1 MRKPLIFENWDDK
14 NDIIS
19 RYNPGKYQN
28 SEGNYWDVAGDLAFM
43 FPMFEMSGEKH
54 YRYLSSIN
62 YIYNETNPLN
72 DHKVNMPKVNSTVSI
87 IRNKQP
93 YNLI

>member
-28 SEGNYWDVAGDLAFM
+28 SEGNY
-43 FPMFEMSGEKH
+43 
-54 YRYLSSIN
+54 
-62 YIYNETNPLN
+62 
-72 DHKVNMPKVNSTVSI
+72 
-87 IRNKQP
+87 
-93 YNLI
+93 